1 MSQEVGLLHIYA
13 WRRDG
18 GPFYIGGPSTVE
30 DGIKIAE
37 DALKDPR
44 RGFLRAEIKDI
55 RAMQVLWS
63 SAPVLRPGGV
73 K

>member
-1 MSQEVGLLHIYA
+1 MAHDTALLHVYA

-30 DGIKIAE
+30 EGIVIAE
-37 DALKDPR
+37 DALKDGR

-55 RAMQVLWS
+55 RDMQVLWT
-63 SAPVLRPGGV
+63 SAPVLRPGG
-73 K
+73 